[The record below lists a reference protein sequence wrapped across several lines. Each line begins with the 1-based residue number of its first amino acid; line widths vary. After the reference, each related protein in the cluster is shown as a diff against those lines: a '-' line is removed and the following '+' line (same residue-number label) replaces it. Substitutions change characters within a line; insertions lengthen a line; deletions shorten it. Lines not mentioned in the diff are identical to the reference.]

1 MGRAPP
7 KRGRQWSM
15 AGGSQMG
22 THLAL
27 KGWAPWA
34 AGLGL
39 PSASPYGVG
48 VGESSPVDGTR
59 SPKFWCRKEDGAE
72 YCGA

>member
-1 MGRAPP
+1 MRP
-7 KRGRQWSM
+7 
-15 AGGSQMG
+15 
-22 THLAL
+22 HLAL
-27 KGWAPWA
+27 KGWARPA

-48 VGESSPVDGTR
+48 VGESSPVNGTR
-59 SPKFWCRKEDGAE
+59 SPTGWFRKEDGAE

>member
-1 MGRAPP
+1 MR
-7 KRGRQWSM
+7 
-15 AGGSQMG
+15 

-48 VGESSPVDGTR
+48 VGESSPVVWTR
-59 SPKFWCRKEDGAE
+59 SPKGQCRKEDGAG

>member
-1 MGRAPP
+1 MR
-7 KRGRQWSM
+7 
-15 AGGSQMG
+15 

-27 KGWAPWA
+27 KGWARPA
-34 AGLGL
+34 AGSGL

>member
-1 MGRAPP
+1 MR
-7 KRGRQWSM
+7 
-15 AGGSQMG
+15 

-34 AGLGL
+34 AGSGL

-59 SPKFWCRKEDGAE
+59 SPMGWFRKEDGAG